1 MHQKVRYLYPFPSF
15 ISFFFFFSNI
25 FFFVSTDVRM
35 SYEPNT
41 LYIFIKYFSSVSMFP
56 NDDKCNL
63 YLKLESMQN
72 TNSFKIRG
80 VANQFEVHGVGV
92 GTKSKTFVTMSA
104 GQSLLLNAHCL
115 KILIRVCSKD
125 AFFVSI

>member
-1 MHQKVRYLYPFPSF
+1 
-15 ISFFFFFSNI
+15 
-25 FFFVSTDVRM
+25 
-35 SYEPNT
+35 
-41 LYIFIKYFSSVSMFP
+41 MFP

-104 GQSLLLNAHCL
+104 GRSRLLNAHCL
-115 KILIRVCSKD
+115 KILIRVCSGD